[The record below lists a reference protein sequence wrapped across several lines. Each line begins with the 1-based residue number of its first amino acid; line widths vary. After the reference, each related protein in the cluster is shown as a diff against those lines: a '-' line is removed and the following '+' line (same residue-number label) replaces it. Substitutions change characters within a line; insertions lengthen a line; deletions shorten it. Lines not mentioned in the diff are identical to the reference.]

1 MPRIPIDISGG
12 KIKDTNV
19 IVGIDLG
26 TTNSLIAKMEDGN
39 PVAIADHNKGVIVPS
54 VIHFEGDN
62 PTVGE
67 TAKEYLIEEPRNT
80 IYSVK
85 RLMGKSYGDLAEDTD
100 FFSYE
105 VQDDETESLVKV
117 KIGEKYFT
125 PIELS
130 SVILSEL
137 KQRAEHRLK
146 TEVKQ
151 AVITVPAYFNDAQRQ
166 ATRDAG
172 KLAGLDVLRILNEPT
187 AAALAY
193 GLGMQAGEE
202 KTVAVYD
209 LGGGTFDVTL
219 LRIEDG
225 VFDVLSTNGD
235 TYLGGDDFDRKIVE
249 HWVAAGHFTE
259 AELKND
265 RSLNQQV
272 RLLAEEAKKVLSSQ
286 QEFSYTL
293 SYAGKEFQLS
303 LSRAK
308 FEQAIQPLVER
319 TLASCKAA
327 LQDAELPASQ
337 IDEVILVG
345 GSTRVPYVK
354 ASVGEFFQKPPHDK
368 LNPDEVV
375 ALGAAVQA
383 DILAGNR
390 QDMLLLDVTPL
401 SLGLETL
408 GGLMDVLV
416 PRNSK
421 IPSSASR
428 QYTTSKDGQSKMR
441 ISVFQGERE
450 MVSDNRKLG
459 EFELSG
465 IPAMPAGLAKVEIS
479 FMLDADGILRVSAK
493 ELRSGVQQEIEIK
506 PQYGL
511 TDEQVEQMLLESL
524 ENAQHDVNN
533 RMVVEARE
541 EAKQTLYNAEN
552 FRKKYSQYLSQEE
565 MAEMGRKM
573 QEIQQLLENDNTEK
587 DTLLNKIEEFDNYTK
602 PFAER
607 LMNDTVNS
615 ALSGKNLEEASSF
628 TEEQLKK

>member
-12 KIKDTNV
+12 KIKETDV

-26 TTNSLIAKMEDGN
+26 TTNSLIAKMENGN

-54 VIHFEGDN
+54 VIHFEVDR

-125 PIELS
+125 PTELS

-193 GLGMQAGEE
+193 GIGMKAGEQ

-219 LRIEDG
+219 LQIEDG
-225 VFDVLSTNGD
+225 VFDVLSTHGD

-249 HWVAAGHFTE
+249 HWITAGLFD
-259 AELKND
+259 AEHLKND

-272 RLLAEEAKKVLSSQ
+272 RLLAEEAKK
-286 QEFSYTL
+286 TL
-293 SYAGKEFQLS
+293 SGQDNFTYQLAYGGQQYELAISRSAFQ
-303 LSRAK
+303 
-308 FEQAIQPLVER
+308 EAIQPLVAR
-319 TLASCKAA
+319 TIDSCRAA
-327 LQDAELPASQ
+327 LKDAELAATA

-345 GSTRVPYVK
+345 GSTRVPFVK
-354 ASVGEFFQKPPHDK
+354 SSVAEFFQKTPHDK

-441 ISVFQGERE
+441 IAVYQGERE
-450 MVSDNRKLG
+450 MIQDNRKLG

-465 IPAMPAGLAKVEIS
+465 IPAMPAGLAKVEIT

-524 ENAQHDVNN
+524 ENAQQDVSQ

-552 FRKKYSQYLSQEE
+552 FRKKYHHYLSDEE

-573 QEIQQLLENDNTEK
+573 QEIQQLLQDEQTEK
-587 DTLLNKIEEFDNYTK
+587 DTLLNKLEAFDEYTK

-607 LMNDTVNS
+607 LMNDAVNS
-615 ALSGKNLEEASSF
+615 ALSGKDLEEAGSF
-628 TEEQLKK
+628 TDEQLRK